1 MALLDATAITKSFAG
16 VHALRGVSLSL
27 RAGEVHALL
36 GENGAGKSTLIKV
49 ITGAEKA
56 DSGTLMVNGSLV
68 QHNSPAAARAM
79 GIAAVYQQPALFP
92 DLTVE
97 ENIALALEN
106 PGLWRTDRL
115 ARTPPPGART
125 AGTHRSG
132 DRARTCGQRPQH
144 AGAATRGDRQGDW
157 RARPNPHSGRTDGLA
172 DGSRGGAPLPR
183 HRDAARRGRRDH
195 LYFAPPG

>member
-56 DSGTLMVNGSLV
+56 DSGTLMVDGSLV

-106 PGLWRTDRL
+106 PGLWRRIDWRARRRQARELLERTRSGDRAGTYGERRSACRSSNWWRSPRRL
-115 ARTPPPGART
+115 ARTPE
-125 AGTHRSG
+125 S
-132 DRARTCGQRPQH
+132 
-144 AGAATRGDRQGDW
+144 
-157 RARPNPHSGRTDGLA
+157 
-172 DGSRGGAPLPR
+172 
-183 HRDAARRGRRDH
+183 
-195 LYFAPPG
+195 

>member
-1 MALLDATAITKSFAG
+1 MTTPAVPNPWCCSAPSRYPEFPRNILRSGWQRRILVGMALLDATAITKSFVG

-79 GIAAVYQQPALFP
+79 GIAAVYQQPAIP
-92 DLTVE
+92 M
-97 ENIALALEN
+97 ARAAA
-106 PGLWRTDRL
+106 DRK
-115 ARTPPPGART
+115 
-125 AGTHRSG
+125 S
-132 DRARTCGQRPQH
+132 
-144 AGAATRGDRQGDW
+144 TR
-157 RARPNPHSGRTDGLA
+157 L
-172 DGSRGGAPLPR
+172 
-183 HRDAARRGRRDH
+183 
-195 LYFAPPG
+195 

>member
-56 DSGTLMVNGSLV
+56 DSGTLMVDGNLV

-97 ENIALALEN
+97 ENIALALESA
-106 PGLWRTDRL
+106 GCC
-115 ARTPPPGART
+115 GAL
-125 AGTHRSG
+125 
-132 DRARTCGQRPQH
+132 
-144 AGAATRGDRQGDW
+144 DW
-157 RARPNPHSGRTDGLA
+157 RARRRA
-172 DGSRGGAPLPR
+172 GA
-183 HRDAARRGRRDH
+183 
-195 LYFAPPG
+195 